1 MQIEGITWHA
11 VTVAPDQFEA
21 TKNLIADT
29 FGVAPGMEMDGVTV
43 FFFDNGTIFEVYT
56 PDTVPD
62 FGYNGNVAFGF
73 RVDDID
79 AASEAV
85 AAAGNELLGEINR
98 VPEMNYAY
106 RHFKGP
112 DGIVYGLNEQK

>member
-21 TKNLIADT
+21 TKDLIADT

-79 AASEAV
+79 SASEAV
-85 AAAGNELLGEINR
+85 AAAGNQLLGEINR
-98 VPEMNYAY
+98 VPEMNYSY

-112 DGIVYGLNEQK
+112 GGIVYGLNEQK

>member
-1 MQIEGITWHA
+1 MQVEGITWHA
-11 VTVAPDQFEA
+11 LTLTPDALEETRNLVT
-21 TKNLIADT
+21 DT
-29 FGVAPGMEMDGVTV
+29 FGVPVAMEMGGAVV
-43 FFFDNGTIFEVYT
+43 FMFPNGTILELYT
-56 PDTVPD
+56 PETVPD
-62 FGYNGNVAFGF
+62 FGYNGSVAFGF

-79 AASEAV
+79 AASAAV

-112 DGIVYGLNEQK
+112 GGIVYGLNEQR

>member
-1 MQIEGITWHA
+1 MALVSLE
-11 VTVAPDQFEA
+11 
-21 TKNLIADT
+21 L
-29 FGVAPGMEMDGVTV
+29 
-43 FFFDNGTIFEVYT
+43 YT
-56 PDTVPD
+56 PETVPN

-73 RVDDID
+73 PFDDID
-79 AASEAV
+79 AASKAV
-85 AAAGNELLGEINR
+85 ASAGYELLGEINR

>member
-1 MQIEGITWHA
+1 MPIEGITWHA

-73 RVDDID
+73 RVDDIE

-85 AAAGNELLGEINR
+85 AAAGGELLGEINR
-98 VPEMNYAY
+98 VPDMGYAY

-112 DGIVYGLNEQK
+112 DGIVYGLNEQR

>member
-21 TKNLIADT
+21 TKNLIAGT

-79 AASEAV
+79 AASAAL

-98 VPEMNYAY
+98 VPEMKYAY
-106 RHFKGP
+106 RHFKAP
-112 DGIVYGLNEQK
+112 NGIVYGLNEQK

>member
-1 MQIEGITWHA
+1 MHVEGITWHA
-11 VTVAPDQFEA
+11 VTVQPDQFEA
-21 TKNLIADT
+21 TKNLITET
-29 FGVAPGMEMDGVTV
+29 FGVSPGMEMDGVSV
-43 FFFDNGTIFEVYT
+43 FFFENGTIFEVYT

-79 AASEAV
+79 AASTAL
-85 AAAGNELLGEINR
+85 AAGCELLGQITR
-98 VPEMNYAY
+98 VPDMNYAY
-106 RHFKGP
+106 RHVKGP

>member
-1 MQIEGITWHA
+1 MQVEGITWHA
-11 VTVAPDQFEA
+11 LTLEPEAFEA
-21 TKNLIADT
+21 TKNLVTDT
-29 FGVAPGMEMDGVTV
+29 FGVPVAMEMGGAVV
-43 FFFDNGTIFEVYT
+43 FMFPNGSILELYT

-62 FGYNGNVAFGF
+62 FGYNGSVAFGF

-98 VPEMNYAY
+98 VPEVKYAY
-106 RHFKGP
+106 RHFKTPSGV
-112 DGIVYGLNEQK
+112 VYGLNEQK